1 MGDFFM
7 ETRKKEQNIMVN
19 KHGLQLKMRAK
30 MLLLIVT
37 IIFMLFSNVGV
48 CYADLED
55 EEEIDL
61 QEIQKEI
68 VQASKTIT
76 GEPKLNA
83 KIGLV
88 FDRASKTIL
97 YEKNGLKQVPM
108 ASTTKIMTTQK
119 ILLNLKDTRGIE
131 SHHLSQ

>member
-1 MGDFFM
+1 M

-108 ASTTKIMTTQK
+108 ASTTRIMTAIVVLEK
-119 ILLNLKDTRGIE
+119 AD
-131 SHHLSQ
+131 

>member
-1 MGDFFM
+1 M

-55 EEEIDL
+55 EEEID
-61 QEIQKEI
+61 
-68 VQASKTIT
+68 
-76 GEPKLNA
+76 
-83 KIGLV
+83 
-88 FDRASKTIL
+88 
-97 YEKNGLKQVPM
+97 
-108 ASTTKIMTTQK
+108 
-119 ILLNLKDTRGIE
+119 
-131 SHHLSQ
+131 